1 MTYHLEDQLSAYMD
15 DELAEEERQQVEAH
29 LESCESCQ
37 ALLDELLS
45 IQQSVM
51 HTFERMEAPADL
63 EIRVLQTLTD
73 TPKPAAAGKAWLFLP
88 LAACIALGTVWF
100 MTGAVVGK
108 AFHAIFR
115 LMVAL
120 VYVVPHF
127 VSGVPILYGLTVVLS
142 LLIISTS
149 IYSLRR
155 LILTSTS

>member
-15 DELAEEERQQVEAH
+15 DELVEEERQQIEAH

-37 ALLDELLS
+37 VLLEELLFL
-45 IQQSVM
+45 QKSVM
-51 HTFERMEAPADL
+51 YTFERMEAPADL

-73 TPKPAAAGKAWLFLP
+73 EPKPAAVGKAWLFLP
-88 LAACIALGTVWF
+88 LAACITLATVWF
-100 MTGAVVGK
+100 MTGVILGK
-108 AFHAIFR
+108 TVHAIFR
-115 LMVAL
+115 LMIAL

-127 VSGVPILYGLTVVLS
+127 ISGVPIVYGLTVILS